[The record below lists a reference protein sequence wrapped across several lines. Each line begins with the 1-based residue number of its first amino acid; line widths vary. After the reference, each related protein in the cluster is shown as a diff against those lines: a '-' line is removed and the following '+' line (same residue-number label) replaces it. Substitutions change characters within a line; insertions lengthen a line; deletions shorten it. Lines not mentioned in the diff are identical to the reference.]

1 MAPGNARRRIRPA
14 HVAAGALLAA
24 VGVGLTGCS
33 TTRQIPLDS
42 ISSEGTGRATVV
54 TNDQYTYNFEQVHV
68 SGDSLIGT
76 YYVTEERVTED
87 GDVAYVDVP
96 HNTVLP
102 RGRVTQVSVKR
113 LDYGNTALLGAGAVL
128 FGIWV
133 GSLDEEEK
141 ADPTSGNIKGLPDP

>member
-1 MAPGNARRRIRPA
+1 MALGKPSRRIRLGS
-14 HVAAGALLAA
+14 VAAGVLLAA
-24 VGVGLTGCS
+24 VGTGLTGCS

-42 ISSEGTGRATVV
+42 ISSEGTGRATVI

-76 YYVTEERVTED
+76 YFVTEEQVTAD

-96 HNTVLP
+96 RNTVLP
-102 RGRVTQVSVKR
+102 RGRVSQVSVKR

-133 GSLDEEEK
+133 GSLDDENDTE
-141 ADPTSGNIKGLPDP
+141 PTGGNTKGLPGP